1 MAELTDDLEESMF
14 EFAVYRELETEV
26 LLDDT
31 SDLAVSRELVTLALL
46 DATAAL
52 AAALADVTED

>member
-1 MAELTDDLEESMF
+1 MF